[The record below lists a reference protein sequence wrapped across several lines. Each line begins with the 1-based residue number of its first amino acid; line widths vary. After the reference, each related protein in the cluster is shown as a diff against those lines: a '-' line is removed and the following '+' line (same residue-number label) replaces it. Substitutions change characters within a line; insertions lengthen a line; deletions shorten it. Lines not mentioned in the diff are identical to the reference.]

1 MTTLC
6 SILKFANAD
15 CLGARQSMVECTKIS
30 AKTTVMCFSVLNE
43 NQALSVGPIE
53 HFVKLH
59 SQIYSS
65 LNLRETYNVAKSL

>member
-1 MTTLC
+1 MLT
-6 SILKFANAD
+6 A
-15 CLGARQSMVECTKIS
+15 LGPEHGGMHQDLSQNHSDV
-30 AKTTVMCFSVLNE
+30 FSVLNE

-59 SQIYSS
+59 SQIYSL